1 MTEPDLQP
9 TLEGPRVRLRPL
21 APEDFDALY
30 AVARDPLVWEQH
42 PDSDRH
48 QLDVFTQ
55 LFEGGIRSR
64 GALLVLDSASGE
76 VVGSSRYY
84 DWNPASREIAI
95 GYTFLGRKFWGGIY
109 NREVKHL
116 MLGHAFGFAD
126 RVWFHVGARNLRSR
140 RAMANVGARLA
151 VEVPG
156 DPAWRGRDMVYF
168 CIERSGW
175 AGLLPGAS
183 T

>member
-1 MTEPDLQP
+1 
-9 TLEGPRVRLRPL
+9 
-21 APEDFDALY
+21 
-30 AVARDPLVWEQH
+30 
-42 PDSDRH
+42 
-48 QLDVFTQ
+48 
-55 LFEGGIRSR
+55 
-64 GALLVLDSASGE
+64 

-84 DWNPASREIAI
+84 DWNPVSREIAI

-116 MLGHAFGFAD
+116 MLGHAFEFAD

-175 AGLLPGAS
+175 EGLAGGAA
-183 T
+183 